1 MTDHPGSD
9 DTIRDWILSG
19 ADVAPAEFVEQ
30 TLRPIPRMRQ
40 RRPWRIALDPLTRPA
55 MSLLTAA
62 AIVVVAV
69 VALGAFGLASG
80 VGRLGVGPSHAPSKP
95 TFQMRISAFAD
106 RGTYTSDPT
115 AGLDYCLHASD
126 GAWRFQYL
134 GGQPSVNIDMLV
146 GADAAGA
153 GGAGHVAA
161 EITFDDQ
168 TLHIDPSDLR
178 GGDFPLGRSTASVQ
192 VRTGPGSMTF
202 VMTATTPDR
211 STGDDGPPVQVDITV
226 VCPN

>member
-1 MTDHPGSD
+1 MTDHPGID
-9 DTIRDWILSG
+9 DAIHDWILSG
-19 ADVAPAEFVEQ
+19 AEGAPADFVDE

-40 RRPWRIALDPLTRPA
+40 RRSWRITLDPLTRPA
-55 MSLLTAA
+55 AWLLTASA
-62 AIVVVAV
+62 TVAIAV
-69 VALGAFGLASG
+69 IAIGAFGVASG
-80 VGRLGVGPSHAPSKP
+80 IGRFGGGPSATPAPP
-95 TFQMRISAFAD
+95 TFHLTISAFAD
-106 RGTYTSDPT
+106 AGTYVSDPA

-126 GAWRFQYL
+126 GAWRFEYV
-134 GGQPSVNIDMLV
+134 GGQPTVNIDMLV
-146 GADAAGA
+146 GSDAAGA

-192 VRTGPGSMTF
+192 VQTGPRTITF
-202 VMTATTPDR
+202 AMTATTPDR
-211 STGDDGPPVQVDITV
+211 STGEDGQPVRVDLTV

>member
-1 MTDHPGSD
+1 MTDQAGLD

-19 ADVAPAEFVEQ
+19 AEVAPADFVEQ
-30 TLRPIPRMRQ
+30 TLRPIPHMRQ
-40 RRPWRIALDPLTRPA
+40 RRSWRITLDPLTRPA
-55 MSLLTAA
+55 ASVLMAVATV
-62 AIVVVAV
+62 AIAVVAV
-69 VALGAFGLASG
+69 AAFGLASG

-95 TFQMRISAFAD
+95 TFQMTISAFAD
-106 RGTYTSDPT
+106 AGTYASVPT

-134 GGQPSVNIDMLV
+134 GGQPTVNIDMLV

-178 GGDFPLGRSTASVQ
+178 GGDFPLGRSRASVQ
-192 VRTGPGSMTF
+192 VRTDPGSITF
-202 VMTATTPDR
+202 VMTAVTPDR
-211 STGDDGPPVQVDITV
+211 STGDDGAPVQVDLTV